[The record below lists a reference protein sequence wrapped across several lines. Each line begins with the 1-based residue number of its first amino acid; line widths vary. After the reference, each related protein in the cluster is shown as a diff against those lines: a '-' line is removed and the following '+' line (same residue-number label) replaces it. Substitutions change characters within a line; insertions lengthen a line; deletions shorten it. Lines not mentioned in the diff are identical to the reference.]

1 MMLATFLFILLSKN
15 SYETP
20 YSQDDGKHIHTAYV
34 LRVPNARYT

>member
-15 SYETP
+15 SYDTLQ
-20 YSQDDGKHIHTAYV
+20 QDAGKHIHTAYV